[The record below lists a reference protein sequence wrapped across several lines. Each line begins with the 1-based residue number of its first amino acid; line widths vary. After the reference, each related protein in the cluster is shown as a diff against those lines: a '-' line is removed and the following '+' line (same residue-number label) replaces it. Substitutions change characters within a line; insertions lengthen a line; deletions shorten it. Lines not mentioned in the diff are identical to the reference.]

1 MAISVGDKIPD
12 VQLTMLT
19 DDGLTTVQS
28 TEVLGSGK
36 VVLVGVPGAFTP
48 TCSDHHL
55 PGFVLRAEELTAK
68 GVDTIACVA
77 TNDAFVMGAW
87 GKVSGADGKV
97 VMLADGNGEFT
108 TELGLLFDLTSRG
121 FGVRSKRY
129 AAILEDG
136 VVTHIGVEEG
146 PAVDASSVESVLA
159 KL

>member
-12 VQLTMLT
+12 VRLMTVT
-19 DDGLTTVQS
+19 DEGLRPVQS
-28 TEVLGSGK
+28 TDVLGSGR

-48 TCSDHHL
+48 TCNDHHL
-55 PGFVLRAEELTAK
+55 PGFVLRADELRDK

-87 GKVSGADGKV
+87 GKASGAEGNV

-108 TELGLLFDLTSRG
+108 AALGLSFDLSSRG
-121 FGVRSKRY
+121 FGTRSRRY
-129 AAILEDG
+129 AAILENG
-136 VVTHIGVEEG
+136 VVTDIAVEEG
-146 PAVDASSVESVLA
+146 RDVGVSSVAAVLA